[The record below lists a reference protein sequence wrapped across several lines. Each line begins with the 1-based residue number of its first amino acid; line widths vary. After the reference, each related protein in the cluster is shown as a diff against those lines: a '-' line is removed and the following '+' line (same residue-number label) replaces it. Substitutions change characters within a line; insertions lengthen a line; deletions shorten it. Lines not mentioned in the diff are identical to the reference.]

1 MKRRSRGML
10 FLPIV
15 SACSAALLSCG
26 GAHGGGPKHVM
37 KLESARLLLAD
48 SFEDDAVNP
57 AWSLNT
63 LASNYESSAGS
74 PFVHGLVPDGTT
86 AIQYSLL
93 AGQNEVAP
101 VTLGVDATQL
111 SAIVGAPEAEEA
123 YFEWYEFFEPDYAF
137 PDSSQKLLRFGF
149 DDPEQTSSKKEIGVV
164 IQAENSDVNIQYFC
178 GTWGD
183 SSACEVE
190 NALHSDMPIPTG
202 RWVKLGFWVRL
213 NTPGE
218 SDGLLELSLDDEILI
233 EAHDLDLRGND
244 PHGFN
249 FMWLG
254 GNVSALSE
262 EGIKRP
268 SSRYIDNVRWYNTKP

>member
-1 MKRRSRGML
+1 MKRRNCGKL
-10 FLPIV
+10 FLLGV
-15 SACSAALLSCG
+15 SACSLALLSCG
-26 GAHGGGPKHVM
+26 GAGGGGPTHQK
-37 KLESARLLLAD
+37 KSESARLLLAD
-48 SFEDDAVNP
+48 SFEDSSVNP
-57 AWSLNT
+57 AWSLIT
-63 LASNYESSAGS
+63 LATNYLSSAGS
-74 PFVHGLVPDGTT
+74 PFVHGPVEDGST
-86 AIQYSLL
+86 AIHYSLL

-101 VTLGVDATQL
+101 ITLGADPAQL

-123 YFEWYEFFEPDYAF
+123 YFEWHEYFEPDYAF

-149 DDPEQTSSKKEIGVV
+149 DDPEQPASKKEIGVV
-164 IQAENSDVNIQYFC
+164 VQAENSDVNIQYFC

-183 SSACEVE
+183 SSLCEVE
-190 NALHSDMPIPTG
+190 NALHSDIPIPTG
-202 RWVKLGFWVRL
+202 RWVKFGFWVRL

-218 SDGLLELSLDDEILI
+218 SDGLLELYLDDELLL

-262 EGIKRP
+262 EGIKRS
-268 SSRYIDNVRWYNTKP
+268 SSRYIDNVRWFSTMP